1 MSHVYTSISALT
13 SLEFDSY
20 PLGAIKANGWFQDQL
35 RLSAKGLGG
44 NLFYFYRFVKE
55 STWLGGTWEYTPLD
69 EAAPYWYNYIVPL
82 AYTLDEASDPDLYIE
97 IKKQADYFLDYTLS
111 HQATDGWLGPETT
124 PHTRGIWARC
134 LLLQGLMNHAIAD
147 SSKRHT
153 IMNAIFRFVR
163 LVHAML
169 KDNYAGYIPQKDDV
183 FDLQLFGVARAHE
196 LALTLQ
202 WLYDQ
207 THDTQDRRIIWEVM
221 EMMWQGSRIMERDWT
236 IFFGKD
242 FPQEPSVRYKS
253 LNFKHG
259 VNVAQGLRY
268 PAHLYRMHPSP
279 ELANLSRDAVRKTF
293 KYHGTP
299 AGSVSSDEYIGGLSP
314 QRGSELCCS
323 VELMFSLSYLYQLFG
338 DNDLADRV
346 ELAAF
351 NAIPAGIS
359 ADWWSHQYITQVNQP
374 WACELELAKDEK
386 TPFYDV
392 CRYANVFGLEPEFP
406 CCTVNHPT
414 AYPKML
420 MNAFLRGQTSHGEP
434 SVVHAHLI
442 PSRLDIDGI
451 SINCESNYPFVPC
464 ALRYSIHARESFE
477 FLIRVPHWSSSSS
490 TIELCGNESQSRRET
505 QPFGSTAGNGDSEF
519 FHRVQIPSGGKFV
532 IFVTLNADVRVKEHD
547 DKSVSVYYGPL
558 LYAYEVGHKTITRLP
573 RNYKD
578 QSSDCTELANV
589 SDQDDEPWRK
599 ACRDHDYLP
608 NSRWN
613 IGVDPR
619 KGVKVIVER
628 DPWVEGVE
636 RQVAALPNPIWAS
649 GTSPV
654 YLEVEAAWVDWPVQN
669 GTAADPSAVDT
680 AVHGETFVAR
690 LVPYGT
696 AKLHIAQFPVLRTEK
711 I

>member
-1 MSHVYTSISALT
+1 MSPVSVIGH
-13 SLEFDSY
+13 SLVPLHFDTY
-20 PLGAIKANGWFQDQL
+20 PLGTIKPNGWFRDQL

-44 NLFYFYRFVKE
+44 NLFYSYRFVKE
-55 STWLGGTWEYTPLD
+55 STWLGGTWEYTPLN

-82 AYTLDEASDPDLYIE
+82 AYTLDEVSDSDLFIE
-97 IKKQADYFLDYTLS
+97 IKKQAEFFLEYTLS
-111 HQATDGWLGPETT
+111 HQAADGWLGPETT
-124 PHTRGIWARC
+124 SHTRGIWARC
-134 LLLQGLMNHAIAD
+134 LLLQGLTNHAIAD
-147 SSKRHT
+147 STKRQA
-153 IMNAIFRFVR
+153 IMDAIFRFIR

-169 KDNYAGYIPQKDDV
+169 KDNYAGYIPRKDDV

-207 THDTQDRRIIWEVM
+207 TDDTKDRNIIWEVM

-242 FPQEPSVRYKS
+242 FPHEPSVRYKS
-253 LNFKHG
+253 PNFKHG

-279 ELANLSRDAVRKTF
+279 ELANLCKDAVRKTF

-338 DNDLADRV
+338 DNDMADRV

-351 NAIPAGIS
+351 NAIPAGVS

-420 MNAFLRGQTSHGEP
+420 MNAFLRGQTSNGMP
-434 SVVHAHLI
+434 TMAHAHLI

-451 SINCESNYPFVPC
+451 SINCESNYPFAPC
-464 ALRYSIHARESFE
+464 ALHYSIHAREAFE
-477 FLIRVPHWSSSSS
+477 FLIRVPHWTSSSS
-490 TIELCGNESQSRRET
+490 TIELCESGSQTRRVT
-505 QPFGSTAGNGDSEF
+505 QPFGSTARNGGPES
-519 FHRVQIPSGGKFV
+519 FHCLQIPGGARYD
-532 IFVTLNADVRVKEHD
+532 IFVTLNAEVRVKEHD
-547 DKSVSVYYGPL
+547 DKSVSIYYGPL
-558 LYAYEVGHKTITRLP
+558 LYAYEVDYKITTRLP

-578 QSSDCTELANV
+578 QTSDCTETAN
-589 SDQDDEPWRK
+589 
-599 ACRDHDYLP
+599 CRDHDYLS
-608 NSRWN
+608 NSPWK
-613 IGVDPR
+613 IGIDPS
-619 KGVKVIVER
+619 KCVKVVVER
-628 DPWVEGVE
+628 DPWVEGSE
-636 RQVAALPNPIWAS
+636 RQVAALPNPVWAS

-654 YLEVEAAWVDWPVQN
+654 HLEVEAAWVNWPVQN
-669 GTAADPSAVDT
+669 GTAADPSVVDT
-680 AVHGETFVAR
+680 SSHGERFVAR

-711 I
+711 T

>member
-1 MSHVYTSISALT
+1 MASVPGSDH
-13 SLEFDSY
+13 SLVPLQFDTY
-20 PLGAIKANGWFQDQL
+20 PLGNIKSNGWLGDQL

-44 NLFYFYRFVKE
+44 NLFYFYRFIKE
-55 STWLGGTWEYTPLD
+55 STWLGGTWEYTSLN

-82 AYTLDEASDPDLYIE
+82 AYTLDEVSDPDSFVEL
-97 IKKQADYFLDYTLS
+97 KKQADYFLDYILS
-111 HQATDGWLGPETT
+111 HQAADGWLGPETT
-124 PHTRGIWARC
+124 AHTRGIWARC
-134 LLLQGLMNHAIAD
+134 LLLQGLINHASAD
-147 SSKRHT
+147 STKRQA
-153 IMNAIFRFVR
+153 IMDAVIRFVR
-163 LVHAML
+163 LAHVML
-169 KDNYAGYIPQKDDV
+169 TDNYAGYISQKDDV
-183 FDLQLFGVARAHE
+183 FDLQLFGAARAHE

-202 WLYDQ
+202 WLYGQ
-207 THDTQDRRIIWEVM
+207 SEDTEDRKIIWEVM
-221 EMMWQGSRIMERDWT
+221 EMMWEGSRIMERDWT

-242 FPQEPSVRYKS
+242 FPQEPSVRDKS

-279 ELANLSRDAVRKTF
+279 ELANLSRDAVAKTF

-299 AGSVSSDEYIGGLSP
+299 AGSLSSDEYIGGLSP

-374 WACELELAKDEK
+374 WACELEPTKGEK

-420 MNAFLRGQTSHGEP
+420 MNTFLRSRTRNGMP
-434 SVVHAHLI
+434 SVAHVHLI

-464 ALRYSIHARESFE
+464 AIRYSIQTSEAFE
-477 FLIRVPHWSSSSS
+477 FLIRVPHWSTTSS
-490 TIELCGNESQSRRET
+490 TVELYESGSLSRSET
-505 QPFGSTAGNGDSEF
+505 QRFGSTTRGRDSEN
-519 FHRVQIPSGGKFV
+519 FHGLEIPTAGRFD
-532 IFVTLNADVRVKEHD
+532 IFVTLDAEVRIMEHD
-547 DKSVSVYYGPL
+547 DKSVSIYHGAL
-558 LYAYEVGHKTITRLP
+558 LYAFEIGHKTHTRLP

-578 QSSDCTELANV
+578 QTSDCTEFANF
-589 SDQDDEPWRK
+589 SDLEEEPWMK

-608 NSRWN
+608 NSCWN
-613 IGVDPR
+613 IGIDPSR
-619 KGVKVIVER
+619 GVKVVVKR
-628 DPWVEGVE
+628 DPWMKGTE
-636 RQVAALPNPIWAS
+636 RQVTAPPNPLWAS

-654 YLEVEAAWVDWPVQN
+654 HLEVEAAWVDWPVRN
-669 GTAADPSAVDT
+669 GTAADPSTVDT
-680 AVHGETFVAR
+680 ASHEETFVAR

-696 AKLHIAQFPVLRTEK
+696 AKLHIAQFPVLK
-711 I
+711 SKKA

>member
-1 MSHVYTSISALT
+1 MSSVPGSDHCLVP
-13 SLEFDSY
+13 LEFDTY
-20 PLGAIKANGWFQDQL
+20 PLGTIKPNGWLRDQL

-55 STWLGGTWEYTPLD
+55 STWLGGTWEYTPLN

-82 AYTLDEASDPDLYIE
+82 AYTLDET
-97 IKKQADYFLDYTLS
+97 QADYFLDYTLS
-111 HQATDGWLGPETT
+111 HQAADGWLGPETT
-124 PHTRGIWARC
+124 AHTRGIWARC
-134 LLLQGLMNHAIAD
+134 LLLQGLINHAIAD
-147 SSKRHT
+147 STKRQA
-153 IMNAIFRFVR
+153 IMDAIFRFVR

-169 KDNYAGYIPQKDDV
+169 SDNYAGYIPQKDDV
-183 FDLQLFGVARAHE
+183 FDLQLFGAARAHE

-207 THDTQDRRIIWEVM
+207 TKDTEDRRIIWEVM
-221 EMMWQGSRIMERDWT
+221 EMMWEGSRIMERDWT

-242 FPQEPSVRYKS
+242 FPQEPSVSVPGGGLYA
-253 LNFKHG
+253 
-259 VNVAQGLRY
+259 VIDIVYAGLRY
-268 PAHLYRMHPSP
+268 PAHLNRMHPSP
-279 ELANLSRDAVRKTF
+279 ELANLSRDAVAKTF

-299 AGSVSSDEYIGGLSP
+299 AGSLSSDEYIGGLSP

-323 VELMFSLSYLYQLFG
+323 VELMLSLSYLYQLFG

-374 WACELELAKDEK
+374 WACELELTKGDK

-420 MNAFLRGQTSHGEP
+420 MNAFLRGRTRNGMP
-434 SVVHAHLI
+434 SVAHVHLI

-464 ALRYSIHARESFE
+464 AIRYSIQTSEAFE
-477 FLIRVPHWSSSSS
+477 FLIRVPHWSTTSS
-490 TIELCGNESQSRRET
+490 TVELR
-505 QPFGSTAGNGDSEF
+505 DSEN
-519 FHRVQIPSGGKFV
+519 FHRLKIPAGGEFD
-532 IFVTLNADVRVKEHD
+532 IFVTLSAEVRIKEHD
-547 DKSVSVYYGPL
+547 DKSVSIYHGAL
-558 LYAYEVGHKTITRLP
+558 LYAFEIGHKTHTRLP

-578 QSSDCTELANV
+578 QASDCTEVANI
-589 SDQDDEPWRK
+589 SDLDEKPWMK

-613 IGVDPR
+613 IGIDPSR
-619 KGVKVIVER
+619 GVT
-628 DPWVEGVE
+628 
-636 RQVAALPNPIWAS
+636 ALPNPLWAS

-654 YLEVEAAWVDWPVQN
+654 HLEVEAAGVDWPVRN

-680 AVHGETFVAR
+680 ASHEEAFVAR

-696 AKLHIAQFPVLRTEK
+696 AKLHIAQFPVLK
-711 I
+711 SK